1 MKRLYCLLHTQWPA
15 VLVVITNGLQAVRDL
30 LFPPNRRSSAN
41 KSRFLASLVMTTRDI
56 EKGRPIAGR
65 PVLKALLQTLLSMS
79 ASAVSAATTGGMSA
93 TTTTGMATATGGVR
107 SASTASSAAA
117 TARGARRRVSRGCAT
132 ATVTR
137 A

>member
-30 LFPPNRRSSAN
+30 LFHPNRRSSAN
-41 KSRFLASLVMTTRDI
+41 KSRLLASLVMTTCDI
-56 EKGRPIAGR
+56 EKGRPVAGR

-79 ASAVSAATTGGMSA
+79 ASAVSATATTGGMA

-107 SASTASSAAA
+107 SPSAAA